1 LLSNENSAISH
12 LEQSDNI
19 GSTIQPVEDSVNQNL
34 ENNVQFLQVDQVLV
48 TAEQFKEFK
57 EKNKS
62 KNKFFL
68 KSYPLNILAKR
79 KVVNLS
85 IR

>member
-1 LLSNENSAISH
+1 
-12 LEQSDNI
+12 
-19 GSTIQPVEDSVNQNL
+19 L